1 MVEPREPDMAVD
13 VERVEV
19 VTEPPRALE
28 PPSTNPPRALPEDR
42 GAGGGAL
49 TRADAEGIVRTC
61 LSIVMAR
68 AAGVLVDAPLAAIV
82 DDVVAEE
89 ACAAEVD
96 AAAVVA
102 AETALTLLFTKRCS
116 LPS

>member
-1 MVEPREPDMAVD
+1 MVEPREPDTAVD

-61 LSIVMAR
+61 LSTVMAR
-68 AAGVLVDAPLAAIV
+68 ATGALVDAPLAAIV
-82 DDVVAEE
+82 DDVATDE
-89 ACAAEVD
+89 ACAAEVGAD
-96 AAAVVA
+96 AVVA

-116 LPS
+116 LAS